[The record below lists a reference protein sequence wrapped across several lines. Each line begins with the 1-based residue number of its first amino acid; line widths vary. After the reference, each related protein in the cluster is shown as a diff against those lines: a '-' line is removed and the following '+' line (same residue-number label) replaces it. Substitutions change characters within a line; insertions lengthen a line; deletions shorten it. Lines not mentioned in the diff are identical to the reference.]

1 MTRRARILLGT
12 VAGLAL
18 MAGTGRP
25 ADDRV
30 VKVYPLGLT
39 DPAMAAELVRGLLS
53 PGGRVV
59 EDVPNHRIVVLDVPA
74 VQARVAEALKTLSVP
89 ARNVRITVTHSSE
102 RVEDASRIGASVGG
116 QAVPLRPRVE
126 VSGGASSSRS
136 TSETRQELV
145 VLSGGRARIQVAE
158 QIPYADWF
166 WTWGEGA
173 GLWPAQS
180 VQWRDVG
187 TSLAVEPLILDDNQV
202 RLRVTPE
209 FSYLLDRDHLVTRV
223 QQLST
228 EVVVREG
235 EEVDLGGLPM
245 SNHEFK
251 ERFLLGVGRSGQ
263 AERVRIRLKARVEP

>member
-39 DPAMAAELVRGLLS
+39 DPATAAELVRGLLS
-53 PGGRVV
+53 PSGRVV

-102 RVEDASRIGASVGG
+102 RVEDTSRI
-116 QAVPLRPRVE
+116 
-126 VSGGASSSRS
+126 GASSSRS
-136 TSETRQELV
+136 TSDTRQELV

-209 FSYLLDRDHLVTRV
+209 FSYLLDRDRLVTRV

-245 SNHEFK
+245 SNREFK